1 MSWTI
6 DSSHTRAVFSVR
18 HLMIARVHGLFE
30 KLEGT
35 VDFNPDDLTL
45 SSADVRIDAASITI
59 RDPNRDAHLKSPD
72 FLDAERYPY
81 LYFKSQR
88 LEIVDESHARLFGD
102 LTIRDVARPVTF
114 DVEYNGT
121 VKNPW
126 GKTVAGFTASTKI
139 NRKDWGLNWNV
150 ALETGGW
157 LVDDIINI
165 DLELEIVEQP
175 EAVAVA

>member
-6 DSSHTRAVFSVR
+6 DPSHTRAVFSVR
-18 HLMIARVHGLFE
+18 HLMIARVHGQFE
-30 KLEGT
+30 KVDGT
-35 VDFNPDDLTL
+35 VDFNADNPTL
-45 SSADVRIDAASITI
+45 SSADVRIDATSITT

-88 LEIVDESHARLFGD
+88 MEMVDESHARLVGD
-102 LTIRDVARPVTF
+102 MTIRDVTRPITF

-175 EAVAVA
+175 EAVPA